1 MLSRETVLTTIR
13 QALEPLDYI
22 QAVWEGGAAAFGRVD
37 EWSDIDLQIAAD
49 DDHVG
54 QVLPLVEQIL
64 LALSPISTR
73 YEIPQPAWHGHLQIF
88 YQLEQ
93 ASPFLMLDV
102 VAMKVSATNRF
113 LEREIHG
120 RPVVHFDKIGFTQPP
135 LWDEDAWQQQLE
147 TRRNQVKVL
156 FFMFQT
162 LILKELPRKNYI
174 EALAFYH
181 SYTLRPLVELL
192 RISYVP
198 THYNFGSRYIYY
210 DLPAGIVQRLE
221 QLYFVANP
229 ADLAAKHAEAVAW
242 FAEQVNDNGPH
253 ELS

>member
-1 MLSRETVLTTIR
+1 MLTRQTILTTIR
-13 QALEPLDYI
+13 QALEPLPYI
-22 QAVWEGGAAAFGRVD
+22 QAMWEGGAAAFGRVD

-49 DDHVG
+49 DAQVD
-54 QVLPLVEQIL
+54 QVLPLVEQIITS
-64 LALSPISTR
+64 LSPISAR
-73 YEIPQPAWHGHLQIF
+73 YEIPQPAWHGHLQTF

-120 RPVVHFDKIGFTQPP
+120 RPVVHFDKIGFTAPP
-135 LWDEDAWQQQLE
+135 TWDAQGWQQQLE
-147 TRRNQVKVL
+147 ARKKQVKLL
-156 FFMFQT
+156 FHLFQP

-174 EALAFYH
+174 EALTFYH

-192 RISYVP
+192 RIQYAP
-198 THYNFGSRYIYY
+198 AHYNFASRYIYY

-221 QLYFVANP
+221 QLYFVATP
-229 ADLAAKHAEAVAW
+229 TDLAAKQAQAVAW
-242 FAEQVNDNGPH
+242 FAEQENENGSH
-253 ELS
+253 EPC